1 MTRLLARLVFALA
14 MLTSFATFAS
24 EKPNIIVMGEDA
36 DEHTATDTV
45 VVERDTRV
53 FRQVLEAISDQFTAK
68 GFAVYDERAVSLD
81 NFKQDRVARP
91 EAELMD
97 IARSV
102 QRPPLDAAV
111 IFTIYAGARRLAYT
125 TDVYA
130 RITARVLDVR
140 TGQKLGSFEV
150 ASPPGWRAPASC
162 DRDCLVEVIGRNAES
177 MAGDLGTEL
186 ASQLAT
192 RTFQPPKSTEPK
204 TAEAATPKDAP
215 LKSNRPTGYTLVF
228 QGFSPEEITDVE
240 EYLVA
245 FQGYKLHRPVTTSP
259 RRVQYWYE
267 IDSDSARLNR
277 NLRMMLDRIGA
288 EGRLSF
294 SSTDNTFTVEK
305 TSKAH

>member
-1 MTRLLARLVFALA
+1 MARHLARLVFALA
-14 MLTSFATFAS
+14 MLTSFAASAS

-53 FRQVLEAISDQFTAK
+53 FRQVLEAISDQFSAK

-150 ASPPGWRAPASC
+150 ASPPGWRAPAAC

-186 ASQLAT
+186 AAQLAT
-192 RTFQPPKSTEPK
+192 RAFQSPKSSE
-204 TAEAATPKDAP
+204 PKDAP
-215 LKSNRPTGYTLVF
+215 LKSSRPTGYTLVF
-228 QGFSPEEITDVE
+228 QGFAADEISDVE

-245 FQGYKLHRPVTTSP
+245 FQGYKLHRPVATGP

-277 NLRMMLDRIGA
+277 NLRMMLDRIGTP
-288 EGRLSF
+288 GRLSF

-305 TSKAH
+305 APKAH